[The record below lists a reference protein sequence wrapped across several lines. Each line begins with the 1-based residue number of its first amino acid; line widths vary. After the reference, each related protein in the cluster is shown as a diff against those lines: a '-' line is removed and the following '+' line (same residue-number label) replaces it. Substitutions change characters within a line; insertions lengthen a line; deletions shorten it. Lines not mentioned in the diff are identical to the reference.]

1 MIASVALNLP
11 IDRPFSY
18 SVPEGLRGEISVGK
32 RARVRFNDRE
42 RWGIVIAISEGE
54 DAGLEPI
61 LAVRRAPAFSPGAL
75 AFSADVCERYLA
87 PLGILVNR
95 ILPAS
100 VNPHSDRILT
110 LSTDLAGATSYIER
124 ISHRAP
130 KQAALLREL
139 LASSNPVSESELRE
153 KIGPVRKPIERLI
166 ELGLMKEVSVSWK
179 PTGPLSRPEGIPKNG
194 RVLLFGEERVETYAR
209 LISSSLGGKRG
220 ILIIAPEILAAEA
233 LHRSLS
239 ARLGGDLDLYHSGL
253 SEGERGRV
261 WERARNGE
269 TRLVLGTRSALFL
282 PLDRPELVI
291 VDDEQDRSYKQSDAL
306 PYYHGRDIA
315 LQKGNLGLVV
325 LGSAAPAIETYHA
338 AASGRIELS
347 RLQDKPTHRAWRIIA
362 HTGEEAISPP
372 LVEEI
377 GAALEGGRH
386 VLIGTGR
393 AGYYPTVV
401 CRTCR
406 RPLRCRHCGTNL
418 TYSPTSPR
426 LICPTC
432 GATES
437 PRCAHCGDTQ
447 VRFIGSGS
455 ARIEAEIKGLFPTAR
470 LLRIDADSIKKRR
483 DHRFFLRE
491 IEDADIV
498 IGTPMIAKGPRLAKV
513 GLVASIDI
521 DRLLATPDF
530 RANERAYQYLI
541 GLASRMEDGR
551 VIVQT
556 ARPDHPLLAAASEG
570 DYERFY
576 AWEIEERR
584 AFYYPPF
591 SQIARITLVDSDP
604 RKRQAGVAR
613 IMKSCAKA
621 PIEVLGPVPHPR
633 RPGGVNLILK
643 AASADLLRAACIEI
657 KRLSIRSQIDIDPDR
672 L

>member
-1 MIASVALNLP
+1 MIASVALPLP

-18 SVPEGLRGEISVGK
+18 SVPDGLQGEIAVGK
-32 RARVRFNDRE
+32 RVRVRFNDRE
-42 RWGIVIAISEGE
+42 RWGIVLAISEGE

-61 LAVRRAPAFSPGAL
+61 LAVRPVPAFSPGAL
-75 AFSADVCERYLA
+75 SFCSRVCEEYLS

-110 LSTDLAGATSYIER
+110 LATDLAGATSYIER

-139 LASSNPVSESELRE
+139 LASSNPLSESALRK

-179 PTGPLSRPEGIPKNG
+179 PTGSLSWPEGIPKNG
-194 RVLLFGEERVETYAR
+194 RALLFGEERIDLYAR
-209 LISSSLGGKRG
+209 LTASILGEKER
-220 ILIIAPEILAAEA
+220 ILVIAPEILAAEA

-239 ARLGGDLDLYHSGL
+239 ALLGGDIDLYHSGL
-253 SEGERGRV
+253 PEGERGRV
-261 WERARNGE
+261 WERARSGE
-269 TRLVLGTRSALFL
+269 ARLIVGTRSAVFL
-282 PLDRPELVI
+282 PLDRPGLVI
-291 VDDEQDRSYKQSDAL
+291 VDEEQDRSYKQSDAL

-315 LQKGNLGLVV
+315 IQKGEGGLVL
-325 LGSAAPAIETYHA
+325 LGSAAPSIETYHA
-338 AASGRIELS
+338 AASGRIQLS
-347 RLQDKPTHRAWRIIA
+347 HVQDEPTHRTWRTIEHA
-362 HTGEEAISPP
+362 GEEAISPP
-372 LVEEI
+372 LLEEI
-377 GAALEGGRH
+377 RAVLEGGRH

-406 RPLRCRHCGTNL
+406 RPLRCRRCGTNL

-432 GATES
+432 GATEP

-447 VRFIGSGS
+447 VKFIGNGS
-455 ARIEAEIKGLFPTAR
+455 ARIEAEIKGLFPTAGI
-470 LLRIDADSIKKRR
+470 LRIDADTIKKRR
-483 DHRFFLRE
+483 DYRFFLRE
-491 IEDADIV
+491 IGNTDIV
-498 IGTPMIAKGPRLAKV
+498 IGTPMIAKGPRLTKV

-541 GLASRMEDGR
+541 GLASRMEEGR

-556 ARPDHPLLAAASEG
+556 ARPNHPVIAAASRG
-570 DYERFY
+570 DYAGFY
-576 AWEIEERR
+576 TREIEERR
-584 AFYYPPF
+584 AFFYPPF
-591 SQIARITLVDSDP
+591 SHLARITLVEGDP
-604 RKRQAGVAR
+604 HERQGSIAQIVKA
-613 IMKSCAKA
+613 CATA

-633 RPGGVNLILK
+633 RPGGVNLVLK
-643 AASADLLRAACIEI
+643 AASRELLHDACAEIGHIGLRLRIDL
-657 KRLSIRSQIDIDPDR
+657 DPDR